1 MALLNS
7 LFAGVSGLR
16 NHQSMMDVIG
26 NNISN
31 VNTIGY
37 KGSRVT
43 FSDTFNQFVKAG
55 TNPTTT
61 TGGTNSFQI
70 GLGTKINSI
79 DRNWNQGT
87 FERTGIT
94 TDLALQGPGL
104 FILKSNGQQL
114 YSRAGAFIFDA
125 DGKLVN
131 PQNGAVVQG
140 KIANGLGEIP
150 PGTTLQD
157 IVIDK
162 NMRLPAVKTTNVSW
176 GGNLQS
182 SSPTIRTDVVDLVGN
197 LSNTAPSGSRYP
209 DDGYTYNLKMF
220 GNLSSSDTTT
230 PYPNPSSSDNDI
242 VGGYK
247 EMLVYDNNNGKNTIN
262 HQNQPYYL
270 YYKFEYNTTLSKWEL
285 KYQLHD
291 TKQLNVSSEND
302 KTKSIEF
309 DGTDVIDMGL
319 YDSDDNHNPDFP
331 DLKFKIDLTEI
342 TNLAGSS
349 NIDRTIQPIT
359 GNKIYSKDGKEFYLV
374 NYYEY
379 DGSNWNYYYK
389 VFDNEG
395 ILVTNE
401 NPASNDVDSDPEN
414 PPYGDGKIKLSFDPI
429 TGLLTGIEDISAM
442 SINFS
447 NSASKIDFKINLN
460 SLTNLNA
467 TTNPISRVDKG
478 EVPEPVLGAVT
489 IFDSLGNSHTLSIK
503 FEHIDNN
510 RWSWSVSVPNTS
522 GTLSPNAFGEIYFDA
537 NGQIQSIWQAG
548 NQVTTT
554 PPTPQI
560 TFTPATGAEVQIIDL
575 DFGKGTAGVTQT
587 NLSSQI
593 AALSQNGSA
602 SAALSNLNIDQ
613 YGNII
618 GIFSNGNSLKLAQ
631 IMVATFK
638 NLNALVSV
646 GDNMY
651 NVAANSGDP
660 RIDTPGENSVT
671 TIQSGALEQSN
682 VDLSEEFT
690 KMIISQR
697 GFQANARVITT
708 ADAML
713 QEITNLIR

>member
-55 TNPTTT
+55 TNPTSS

-94 TDLALQGPGL
+94 TDLALQGPAL
-104 FILKSNGQQL
+104 FILKSNGQQY

-162 NMRLPAVKTTNVSW
+162 NMRLPAVKTTNVAW

-182 SSPTIRTDVVDLVGN
+182 SSPTIRTDIIDLVGN
-197 LSNTAPSGSRYP
+197 LNNTAPTGSAYP
-209 DDGYTYNLKMF
+209 DDKYTYSLKIT
-220 GNLSSSDTTT
+220 GNLNSSATG
-230 PYPNPSSSDNDI
+230 YPTDPPGTDDI
-242 VGGYK
+242 DDYVEK
-247 EMLVYDNNNGKNTIN
+247 RIYDNKNNEQYIYYRFVKNGSN
-262 HQNQPYYL
+262 
-270 YYKFEYNTTLSKWEL
+270 WEL
-285 KYQLHD
+285 HYQLSS
-291 TKQLNVSSEND
+291 TQLSSITNANDVVETLVLDGSDIFNVND
-302 KTKSIEF
+302 GN
-309 DGTDVIDMGL
+309 DL
-319 YDSDDNHNPDFP
+319 YFKL
-331 DLKFKIDLTEI
+331 DLSEI
-342 TNLAGSS
+342 TNLASNS
-349 NIDRTIQPIT
+349 NIKDAIRPIT
-359 GNKIYSKDGKEFYLV
+359 GNQIYAKDGKEFYLV
-374 NYYEY
+374 NYYEF

-395 ILVTNE
+395 KLVTNE
-401 NPASNDVDSDPEN
+401 NANSNDIDSDPPN
-414 PPYGDGKIKLSFDPI
+414 LPYGDGLIKLSFDPI
-429 TGLLTGIEDISAM
+429 TGLLTGIEDSTATF
-442 SINFS
+442 INFT
-447 NSASKIDFKINLN
+447 NSDNKLDFKINLN

-478 EVPEPVLGAVT
+478 EIPEPVLGAVT

-510 RWSWSVSVPNTS
+510 RWSWSVTVPQTS

-560 TFTPATGAEVQIIDL
+560 TFTPSTGAEVQIIDL

-587 NLSSQI
+587 NLTSQI

-660 RIDTPGENSVT
+660 RIDAPGENSVT

-690 KMIISQR
+690 RMIISQR

-708 ADAML
+708 ADSML

>member
-1 MALLNS
+1 
-7 LFAGVSGLR
+7 
-16 NHQSMMDVIG
+16 MMDVIG

-55 TNPTTT
+55 TNPTTS

-197 LSNTAPSGSRYP
+197 LSNTAPINSRYP

-230 PYPNPSSSDNDI
+230 PYPNPSSSDTDI
-242 VGGYK
+242 VDGYK
-247 EMLVYDNNNGKNTIN
+247 EMLVYDNK
-262 HQNQPYYL
+262 NQPYYL
-270 YYKFEYNTTLSKWEL
+270 YYKFEYNSGTSKWEL
-285 KYQLHD
+285 KYQLYNSQQS
-291 TKQLNVSSEND
+291 TISSAND
-302 KTKSIEF
+302 KTESIEF
-309 DGTDVIDMGL
+309 DGTDVVDIGL
-319 YDSDDNHNPDFP
+319 YDADTPPDGPDFP

-349 NIDRTIQPIT
+349 TIDRTIQPVT
-359 GNKIYSKDGKEFYLV
+359 GNKIYSKDGKEFSLV
-374 NYYEY
+374 NYYEF
-379 DGSNWNYYYK
+379 DGSDWYYYYK
-389 VFDNEG
+389 IFDSNG
-395 ILVTNE
+395 LLVNNE
-401 NPASNDVDSDPEN
+401 NTASNDSDSN
-414 PPYGDGKIKLSFDPI
+414 DGKIKLAFDSI
-429 TGLLTGIEDISAM
+429 TGLLTGIEGTSA
-442 SINFS
+442 INVNFS
-447 NSASKIDFKINLN
+447 NSTNKLDFKINLN

-467 TTNPISRVDKG
+467 STNPISRVDKG

-503 FEHIDNN
+503 FEHVDNN
-510 RWSWSVSVPNTS
+510 RWSWSVSVPTTS

-708 ADAML
+708 ADTML